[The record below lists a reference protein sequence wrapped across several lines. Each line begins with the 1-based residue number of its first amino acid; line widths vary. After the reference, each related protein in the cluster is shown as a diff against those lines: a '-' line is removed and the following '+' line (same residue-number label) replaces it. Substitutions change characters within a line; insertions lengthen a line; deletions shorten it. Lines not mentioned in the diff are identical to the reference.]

1 MCSRI
6 TYYFP
11 EPLPVRVIFFYFCQ
25 FEGRKKVTSLFLFV
39 FPRVFIYLHFF
50 FWKLPFPSI
59 ALFFFLLSCLSFLIR
74 LLEHLVL
81 EIWILCVMCVTCV
94 FVQSTICLYSLFM
107 TFFSCT
113 NFELLSSWIC
123 HTLSYGTKVSSIA

>member
-1 MCSRI
+1 MCTRI

-11 EPLPVRVIFFYFCQ
+11 EPLPARIIF
-25 FEGRKKVTSLFLFV
+25 LFLSIWRMEKGCLIIFV
-39 FPRVFIYLHFF
+39 CVSLCVYLFTFPLLKITFSIYC
-50 FWKLPFPSI
+50 S
-59 ALFFFLLSCLSFLIR
+59 FFFLLSCLSFLIC

-81 EIWILCVMCVTCV
+81 EIWILCVMCVTYV
-94 FVQSTICLYSLFM
+94 FIQSTICLYSLFM

-123 HTLSYGTKVSSIA
+123 HTLSYGIKVSSIA